1 MSLINDAIKQAH
13 KANKERQ
20 SNESLTATG
29 AGMQSADARPAP
41 TASGSMSGMLII
53 AGIVVFV
60 LLGGALLF
68 LSLRDT
74 PLTTDLDGPTTT
86 IAAPPVTPVASSST
100 SNSPTAVEPILRADP
115 TASALNNPVPTPVV
129 EPASAAVAA
138 NTPPPTPAGPR
149 PFPELKLQGIYY
161 RLTDPSVM
169 INGKALEIGDLIEEA
184 RVIKIE
190 RKEVTLELDGQ
201 QKVLRLQ

>member
-20 SNESLTATG
+20 SGEATTAPG
-29 AGMQSADARPAP
+29 AGMQTAASRPGPAA
-41 TASGSMSGMLII
+41 TGGSMTGMLII

-68 LSLRDT
+68 LSLRNT
-74 PLTTDLDGPTTT
+74 PLITDLDGPLPRSGQVAKPATS
-86 IAAPPVTPVASSST
+86 APAPEPSLATG
-100 SNSPTAVEPILRADP
+100 TAPQVDP
-115 TASALNNPVPTPVV
+115 TASALNNPVPAPVADSA
-129 EPASAAVAA
+129 PNITASTAV
-138 NTPPPTPAGPR
+138 PSGPR

-161 RLTDPSVM
+161 RLNDPSVM
-169 INGKALEIGDLIEEA
+169 INGKALELGDLIDGA
-184 RVIKIE
+184 KVVKID
-190 RKEVTLELDGQ
+190 RKEVTLEFEDQ

>member
-20 SNESLTATG
+20 PGEATTAPG
-29 AGMQSADARPAP
+29 AGMQTAASRPGPAP
-41 TASGSMSGMLII
+41 GGSMTGMLII

-68 LSLRDT
+68 LSLRNT
-74 PLTTDLDGPTTT
+74 PQITDLDDPLPRSGQVAKPAATSPAPEPAPAIST
-86 IAAPPVTPVASSST
+86 APPV
-100 SNSPTAVEPILRADP
+100 DP
-115 TASALNNPVPTPVV
+115 TASALNNPIPAPVAVSAPSVPAT
-129 EPASAAVAA
+129 EAI
-138 NTPPPTPAGPR
+138 PAGPR

-161 RLTDPSVM
+161 RLNDPSVM
-169 INGKALEIGDLIEEA
+169 INGKALELGDLIDGA
-184 RVIKIE
+184 KVVKID
-190 RKEVTLELDGQ
+190 RKEVTLEFEEQ